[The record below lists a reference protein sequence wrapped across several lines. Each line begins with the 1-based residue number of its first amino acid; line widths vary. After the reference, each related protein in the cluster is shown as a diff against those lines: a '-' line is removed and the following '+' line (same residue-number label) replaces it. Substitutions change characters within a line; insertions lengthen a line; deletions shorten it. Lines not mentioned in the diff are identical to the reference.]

1 MGSESLRSL
10 SYEALLATI
19 DDLSRLIRTEEARE
33 PADLLALQRLRFQQR
48 DLMREAVKRRRKEG
62 NGVRSP
68 ESQGEGF

>member
-1 MGSESLRSL
+1 M

>member
-1 MGSESLRSL
+1 L